1 MNFMK
6 IYVPNFDKI
15 STFDQK
21 HANNSKNNGLATL
34 KPSSVPTN
42 VMIAVILMG
51 LLTSKFLSEA
61 EIQVLQKPRIRDSR

>member
-6 IYVPNFDKI
+6 IYIPKFKFDKI

-42 VMIAVILMG
+42 VTIAVILRG
-51 LLTSKFLSEA
+51 LLTS
-61 EIQVLQKPRIRDSR
+61 